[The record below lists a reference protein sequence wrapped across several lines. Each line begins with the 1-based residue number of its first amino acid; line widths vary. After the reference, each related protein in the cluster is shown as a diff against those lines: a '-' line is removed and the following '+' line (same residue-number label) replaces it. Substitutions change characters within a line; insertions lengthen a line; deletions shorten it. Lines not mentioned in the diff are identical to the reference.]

1 VRTLAACIA
10 AYFLSFPYLCVCEMV
25 HVLMRGARSERE
37 HEGEEE
43 LDSPVKRSLTL
54 DGLEGTSVCQDGG
67 I

>member
-1 VRTLAACIA
+1 
-10 AYFLSFPYLCVCEMV
+10 MV

-54 DGLEGTSVCQDGG
+54 DGGTSVCQHGEDGG